1 MREVKR
7 IIWSI
12 LLVSGLV
19 LVLGTAGAS
28 DNDAI
33 SDRQLNTHL
42 ACGVVFVGTSLF
54 GLYLENER
62 EGGRR

>member
-1 MREVKR
+1 MKR
-7 IIWSI
+7 VIWSI
-12 LLVSGLV
+12 LLVSGLM

-33 SDRQLNTHL
+33 SDRQLNTYL
-42 ACGVVFVGTSLF
+42 ACGMVLVGTSLF

>member
-1 MREVKR
+1 MKR
-7 IIWSI
+7 AIWAT
-12 LLVSGLV
+12 LLIVGLL

-33 SDRQLNTHL
+33 SDRQLSIQL
-42 ACGVVFVGTSLF
+42 VSGVVAVGTSLF

-62 EGGRR
+62 ERQH